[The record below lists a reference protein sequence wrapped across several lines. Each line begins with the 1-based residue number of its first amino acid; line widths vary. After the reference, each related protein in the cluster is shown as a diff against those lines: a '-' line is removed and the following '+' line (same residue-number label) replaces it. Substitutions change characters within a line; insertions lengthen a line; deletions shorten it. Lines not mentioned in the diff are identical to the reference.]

1 MKKIVRI
8 TESDLQRI
16 VKRVMEESDVL
27 PAKLSSSYKSLVR
40 AWDEENGEDEN
51 IDRRTKSFFKN
62 LGDYSSS
69 KVRESLFRKLEDK
82 YGKLPNHIRKQYKRI
97 YNLDESDITRFVKRV
112 IKENEVMDNYGDFNY
127 DINTFD
133 CGDKVMSGTVDIDE
147 DGTIM
152 INYCRGN
159 EVDLEYLKEKG
170 RRLIGKVGGNLY

>member
-1 MKKIVRI
+1 MGNPLTEWVFLFFVIFINKNIIMKKIVRI

-16 VKRVMEESDVL
+16 
-27 PAKLSSSYKSLVR
+27 
-40 AWDEENGEDEN
+40 
-51 IDRRTKSFFKN
+51 
-62 LGDYSSS
+62 
-69 KVRESLFRKLEDK
+69 
-82 YGKLPNHIRKQYKRI
+82 
-97 YNLDESDITRFVKRV
+97 VKRV